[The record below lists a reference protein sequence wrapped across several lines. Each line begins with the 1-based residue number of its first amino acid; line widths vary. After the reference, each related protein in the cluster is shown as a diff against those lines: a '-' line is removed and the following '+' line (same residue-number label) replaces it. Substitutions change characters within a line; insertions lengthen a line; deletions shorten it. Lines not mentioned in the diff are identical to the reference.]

1 MSDLHLTGFVD
12 SVYTRAL
19 RMALAEKDLSC
30 EYAEV
35 NPFSEDGQAALAGHH
50 AFGRVP
56 VLRHESFELYE
67 TVAILGYLDDAFER
81 STLSPADA
89 EARARMR
96 QVMSIA
102 DAYVYWPLVR
112 QVFSHG
118 YYQPAIGMD
127 GEPGVL
133 AEGMARSA
141 PVLDALE
148 SIAATGVVLTG
159 RAVTQADC
167 LLLPMIDAFACVPE
181 ARELLA
187 ERASLYDWFTTISK
201 RASAE
206 ETRPPIMKK
215 GSAGV

>member
-12 SVYTRAL
+12 SVYTRAV
-19 RMALAEKDLSC
+19 RMALAEKGLRC

-81 STLSPADA
+81 STLIPADA

-96 QVMSIA
+96 QVMSIS

-118 YYQPAIGMD
+118 FYQPALGLD
-127 GEPGVL
+127 GEPGIL

-148 SIAATGVVLTG
+148 AIAATGAVLTG
-159 RAVTQADC
+159 REVTQADC

-181 ARELLA
+181 AREMLE
-187 ERASLYDWFTTISK
+187 ERARLYDWFNIVSE
-201 RASAE
+201 RASANG
-206 ETRPPIMKK
+206 TRPPIMKR
-215 GSAGV
+215 GAAGV